1 MLRAVPLPLLLLITS
16 ACEKSGVTVDLRHRK
31 AEGGKP
37 VATWS
42 SDSITDAE
50 LKTRFAE
57 MNPFQRARY
66 QTLEQK
72 REYVDGLARFEYLVQ
87 EAAHRGL
94 AQDPEVVETMKKV
107 MVQRLLA
114 SEMDSKAFTVSDERV
129 REYYE
134 KHKSDFVKPAM
145 TRLSHVFFKPEHRDA
160 AEKALKEA
168 LALQPLDYAGF
179 AKLARERSE
188 EPRTQPI
195 EGDLRFLSDEEL
207 TAQYGAQLA
216 SAQKELTQVGMVLPR
231 LVETPAGLHV
241 LRLQGR
247 QVDLNL
253 GVEQVKPQIQN
264 TLLNEA
270 KQEHY
275 RALLENLKKSYAYKI
290 DDAALGAIEV
300 DVKAPSAEAKGPTPG
315 FIPAPDVRRS
325 DK

>member
-1 MLRAVPLPLLLLITS
+1 MKLTHLPLLLVLA
-16 ACEKSGVTVDLRHRK
+16 ACEKPGGAMDFRHKK

-42 SDSITDAE
+42 GDSITDRE
-50 LKTRFAE
+50 LQVRFAE
-57 MNPFQRARY
+57 MSPYARARY

-72 REYVDGLARFEYLVQ
+72 REYVDGLARFELLTQ
-87 EAAHRGL
+87 EALKRGL
-94 AQDPEVVETMKKV
+94 QHDPEVIETAKKV

-114 SEMDSKAFTVSDERV
+114 QELDNKSFTVPDEKIAA
-129 REYYE
+129 YYE

-145 TRLSHVFFKPEHRDA
+145 VRLAHVFFKKENEA
-160 AEKALKEA
+160 KAKETLAEAVK
-168 LALQPLDYAGF
+168 LAPLDYAGF

-207 TAQYGAQLA
+207 AAQYGPELVE
-216 SAQKELTQVGMVLPR
+216 AQKELGTIGMVLPR
-231 LVETPAGLHV
+231 LVETKTGWHV

-247 QVDLNL
+247 QVALDIPL
-253 GVEQVKPQIQN
+253 ERAKTQIQL

-275 RALLENLKKSYAYKI
+275 RQFLEGLKDGAGYKV
-290 DDAALGAIEV
+290 DDAALGAVEV
-300 DVKAPSAEAKGPTPG
+300 DVKAPALESKGPQPG
-315 FIPAPDVRRS
+315 FIPPPEPKRVEQ
-325 DK
+325 